1 MDREAL
7 MSKIGQ
13 SIGAMAVCAAS
24 LVSTIDDAL
33 ALDLG
38 VFGDLSYTASDIPE
52 DEANFR
58 IGSLDFYAVQY
69 IDDKT
74 RALFELQFQTFTGEF
89 EYEIQR
95 YWIMREFSDAFHL
108 GMGRF
113 HPPIGYWS
121 RHFHH
126 GILMQDTVSRPFML
140 SFEGSVNA
148 IMPMHMV
155 GLLSEGEIGGSGFHY
170 EAGIANSNTI
180 DTVNGEGLEVPN
192 RDDLSAD
199 KSFFGRLS
207 FARPDVPY
215 MPGVFVMHNTLV
227 ESDAVGSFPGVVR
240 GDDLVEQAMIGADLR
255 YEGKRFALLAELYH
269 IENDAQAGVGDGETH
284 DALAYFAQFGYHL
297 TEQLLA
303 TYRYESLDFDS
314 DDPYFMDPNLLG
326 RDTIGTETRD
336 VFCLRYD
343 FSESNALMLEVTLRD
358 PELADSTAT
367 TILSWAFVMF

>member
-1 MDREAL
+1 
-7 MSKIGQ
+7 MSKNRRVFW
-13 SIGAMAVCAAS
+13 AAPLCAAG
-24 LVSTIDDAL
+24 LAFALDDAS

-74 RALFELQFQTFTGEF
+74 KALFELQFQTFTGDF

-95 YWIMREFSDAFHL
+95 YWIMREFSDALHL

-121 RHFHH
+121 RHYHH
-126 GILMQDTVSRPFML
+126 GILMQDTVSRPFFL
-140 SFEGSVNA
+140 SFEGSVNS
-148 IMPMHMV
+148 IIPMHMV
-155 GLLSEGEIGGSGFHY
+155 GVLSEGRISASGFHY

-180 DTVNGEGLEVPN
+180 DSAPGAPSRLEVPN

-207 FARPDVPY
+207 YVNPASPY
-215 MPGVFVMHNTLV
+215 MPGLTVMTNNVVESASTGGLV
-227 ESDAVGSFPGVVR
+227 ER
-240 GDDLVEQAMIGADLR
+240 GDDLVDQSMIGLDLR
-255 YEGKRFALLAELYH
+255 YEGEKLFVLAELYRL
-269 IENDAQAGVGDGETH
+269 ENDAQPGVGDGGTH
-284 DALAYFAQFGYHL
+284 DALAYYAQFGYQL
-297 TEQLLA
+297 TERLKA
-303 TYRYESLDFDS
+303 TYRHEALDYDS
-314 DDPYFMDPNLLG
+314 DDPYFTDPSLIG
-326 RDTIGTETRD
+326 REAIGTETRE

-358 PELADSTAT
+358 PDIADPT
-367 TILSWAFVMF
+367 TTGILSWAFVMF